1 MWIFKLLGVATLACS
16 GILIAREL
24 NRKAMADLHQNEGWM
39 ALLRTVRGQIEC
51 FAKPIGEILAGCTA
65 QELSACGYFGEG
77 HPSDLQALLSHCRVH
92 DAPTMAIV
100 SRFAEE
106 FGRGYRE
113 DEVRA
118 CDYALSLL
126 DARRTALAGELPLK
140 KKRNTVL
147 CVCAALALALL
158 LL

>member
-1 MWIFKLLGVATLACS
+1 MWSFKIAGMLMLACS
-16 GILIAREL
+16 GLVVAYEL
-24 NRKAMADLHQNEGWM
+24 NCRATAALRQNEAYM
-39 ALLRTVRGQIEC
+39 ALIRTVRGQIEC
-51 FAKPIGEILAGCTA
+51 FARPISEILCSCEHE
-65 QELSACGYFGEG
+65 ELEGCGYFYDKP
-77 HPSDLQALLSHCRVH
+77 PSDLLHLVAKSTVH
-92 DAPTMAIV
+92 DVSTVAIV

-118 CDYALSLL
+118 CDYALSRLEE
-126 DARRTALAGELPLK
+126 RRASLAAELPSK
-140 KKRNTVL
+140 KKRNTAL

>member
-1 MWIFKLLGVATLACS
+1 MWVFRIAGVLVLACS
-16 GILIAREL
+16 GFAAAHEL
-24 NRKAMADLHQNEGWM
+24 NRRSTAALKQTEGLM
-39 ALLRTVRGQIEC
+39 RLLRTVRGQIAC
-51 FAKPIGEILAGCTA
+51 FARPIPEILRACEPSVLA
-65 QELSACGYFGEG
+65 ACGYTKQES
-77 HPSDLQALLSHCRVH
+77 PPDLFALLSHSTVY
-92 DAPTMAIV
+92 DAPSVGIV
-100 SRFAEE
+100 WHFAEE

-126 DARRTALAGELPLK
+126 EERRTSLCADLPIR
-140 KKRNTVL
+140 KKRNTAL